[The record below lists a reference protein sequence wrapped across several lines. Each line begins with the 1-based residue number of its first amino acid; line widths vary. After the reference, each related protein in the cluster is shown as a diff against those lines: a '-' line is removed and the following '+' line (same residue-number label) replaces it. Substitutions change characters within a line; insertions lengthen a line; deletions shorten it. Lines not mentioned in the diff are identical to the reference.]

1 MSNRI
6 HNFRILAKF
15 QQKPAV
21 APKAAVKSAEAKKEI
36 KFTKAAKA
44 VEAELVKEEN
54 KKED

>member
-1 MSNRI
+1 MSSRI
-6 HNFRILAKF
+6 HNFRIFAKS

-21 APKAAVKSAEAKKEI
+21 APKAVAKPVEAKKEI

-44 VEAELVKEEN
+44 VEAEPVKEEN